1 MKIVFLSDGTAITL
15 YTETLELSGLGRLS
29 HRRASYVE
37 PVGNGKWIADLSP
50 VGGPTLGPFNRRSEA
65 LEAEGEWLEL
75 HTEAMT
81 SAWGTQN
88 AD

>member
-1 MKIVFLSDGTAITL
+1 MKIIFLPDGTGITV
-15 YTETLELSGLGRLS
+15 YTEALELEGFGRLS

-37 PVGNGKWIADLSP
+37 PVGHGHWSADLSP
-50 VGGPTLGPFNRRSEA
+50 VGGPTLGPYAKRSEA

-81 SAWGTQN
+81 SVWGTQN